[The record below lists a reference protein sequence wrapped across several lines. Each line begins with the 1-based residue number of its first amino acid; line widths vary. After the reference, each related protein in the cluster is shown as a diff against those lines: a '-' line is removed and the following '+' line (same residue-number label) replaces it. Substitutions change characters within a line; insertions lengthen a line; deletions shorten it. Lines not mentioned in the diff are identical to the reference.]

1 MNGSITGI
9 QRMKKLFLFDVD
21 GTLTPSRGRIN
32 EDFRLY
38 MINFCEKHDC
48 YIVTGSDQEKSIE
61 QLGGYLYDRFKKQF
75 QCNGNQVFENSVT
88 QIYESEWKLPTEC
101 KEWMEEKV
109 SKSISPFKTGR
120 HIEERVGMANFSI
133 LGRNAGTFSRREYVT
148 WDKETN
154 ERMLLA
160 KEFNEN
166 FKGLGVQAQVS
177 GETGLDVTPI
187 GKDKSQVLEWFDD
200 EVYFFGDA
208 CYEGGN
214 DYPLASAIIEKGQ
227 GSVYNVDT
235 WKETCEKLKEID
247 FALSSIC

>member
-1 MNGSITGI
+1 MNGGI
-9 QRMKKLFLFDVD
+9 IMKFLFDVD

-32 EDFRLY
+32 EDFRLF
-38 MINFCEKHDC
+38 MVDFCERHDC
-48 YIVTGSDQEKSIE
+48 YIVTGSDQQKTIE

-88 QIYESEWKLPTEC
+88 PEYELEWTLPTQC

-109 SKSISPFKTGR
+109 LKSNFAFKTGN
-120 HIEERVGMANFSI
+120 HIEERVGMANFSVV
-133 LGRNAGTFSRREYVT
+133 GRNANQTHRTSYVI
-148 WDKETN
+148 WDT
-154 ERMLLA
+154 ERDERLLLA
-160 KEFNEN
+160 REFNEK
-166 FKGLGVQAQVS
+166 FAELGVQAQVG

-187 GKDKSQVLEWFDD
+187 GKDKSQVLEWFDED
-200 EVYFFGDA
+200 VYFFGDA

-214 DYPLASAIIEKGQ
+214 DYPLASAIIEKAQ

-235 WKETCEKLKEID
+235 WKETWEKLKEID

>member
-1 MNGSITGI
+1 
-9 QRMKKLFLFDVD
+9 MKFLFDVD

-38 MINFCEKHDC
+38 MVDFCERHDC
-48 YIVTGSDQEKSIE
+48 YIVTGSDQQKSIE

-75 QCNGNQVFENSVT
+75 QCNGNQVFENSITPV
-88 QIYESEWKLPTEC
+88 YELEWTLPAEC

-109 SKSISPFKTGR
+109 STNIFPFKTGN

-133 LGRNAGTFSRREYVT
+133 VGRNAEQIHRREYVR
-148 WDKETN
+148 WDHDRD
-154 ERMLLA
+154 ERLLLA
-160 KEFNEN
+160 TEFNN
-166 FKGLGVQAQVS
+166 KFTHLGVQAQVG

-187 GKDKSQVLEWFDD
+187 GKDKSQVLEWFDE

-214 DYPLASAIIEKGQ
+214 DYPLAKKIIEKNV

-235 WKETCEKLKEID
+235 WKETWNLLKQLETQ
-247 FALSSIC
+247 